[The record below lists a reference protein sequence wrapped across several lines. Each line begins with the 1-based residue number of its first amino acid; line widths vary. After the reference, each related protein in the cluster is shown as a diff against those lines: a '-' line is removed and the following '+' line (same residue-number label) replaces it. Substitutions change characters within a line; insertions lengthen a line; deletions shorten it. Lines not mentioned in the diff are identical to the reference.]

1 MCKVKFSLTF
11 KHNATKKYAGVVS
24 FTPLPPAP
32 LETAPRMLSGL
43 QNKYGHFGE
52 EKDPAL
58 SSDVAWWRRE
68 RSNSIQRCSLEF
80 WAPVQS

>member
-1 MCKVKFSLTF
+1 
-11 KHNATKKYAGVVS
+11 
-24 FTPLPPAP
+24 
-32 LETAPRMLSGL
+32 MLSGL

-68 RSNSIQRCSLEF
+68 RSSSIRRCNLVEKRKIQLYP
-80 WAPVQS
+80 AV